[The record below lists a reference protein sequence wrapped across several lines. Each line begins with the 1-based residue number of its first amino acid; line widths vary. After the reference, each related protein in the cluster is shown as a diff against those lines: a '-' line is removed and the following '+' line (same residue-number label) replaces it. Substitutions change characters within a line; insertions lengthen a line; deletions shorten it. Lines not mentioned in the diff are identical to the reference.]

1 MKPKPFMTALRSK
14 LHKILNIALQWGA
27 AALGGAL
34 ANMLNVPLAWT
45 LGPLIVTA
53 GLSISGTMPYAPV
66 EARRLGQLI
75 IGMAIGLNMTPDA
88 AEKLLTWLPIMVLS
102 ALVSIFLAALFTNV
116 VARKSHI
123 DSCSAYFALLP
134 GGMTEMAN
142 VGQRL
147 GARAEAISLA
157 HALRVALTVLIV
169 PWAVIMIDG
178 QTDFGFNVSRTN
190 LSLPMLAFLTIAA
203 LSGAFAL
210 HKVRFTNPWM
220 LGSLAA
226 VGFLVGMGLV
236 EGKLP
241 VQLLWIGQFFI
252 GMAVGER
259 FKRDILRRLPRL
271 ALISSIALIAMSLIM
286 AGFAAIIQR
295 LGTSDL
301 ESLVLAVSP
310 GGFAEMTLTAQ
321 MLHLDVALVTGFH
334 FARAF
339 AVNSLA
345 APLWHLLKRIGWCN
359 HN

>member
-14 LHKILNIALQWGA
+14 FHKILNIALQWGA

-178 QTDFGFNVSRTN
+178 QTNFGFNVSRTN
-190 LSLPMLAFLTIAA
+190 LSLSMLAFLTIAA

-210 HKVRFTNPWM
+210 HKVRFTPCAR
-220 LGSLAA
+220 L
-226 VGFLVGMGLV
+226 
-236 EGKLP
+236 
-241 VQLLWIGQFFI
+241 
-252 GMAVGER
+252 MA
-259 FKRDILRRLPRL
+259 KI
-271 ALISSIALIAMSLIM
+271 
-286 AGFAAIIQR
+286 
-295 LGTSDL
+295 
-301 ESLVLAVSP
+301 
-310 GGFAEMTLTAQ
+310 
-321 MLHLDVALVTGFH
+321 
-334 FARAF
+334 
-339 AVNSLA
+339 N
-345 APLWHLLKRIGWCN
+345 K
-359 HN
+359 